1 MRACNLFRHTGLVAS
16 PHRVSSSVYHK
27 AGRYSSF
34 STTPALATTG
44 DRGNTVGFIG
54 LGAMGNHMLNNLISR
69 YKQPSQGSSVSFA
82 LCDTNQ
88 EAIEQVIKRHNV
100 EHPQVPLI
108 SCSSPYDVAQK
119 ASTIISMVPTGV
131 VGAEQGT
138 LAIMVG
144 GSKTSFDRSV
154 PVLESMSRKVT
165 YCGDLGAGLAA
176 KIANKC
182 DYPLTETTT
191 FIDHT
196 GPNSLLLGITM
207 AGLSEAMLLG
217 KRLGVDPQVLADIIN
232 NSTGRCWSSEINHP
246 VPEIKCGNSSPP
258 ACRGYEGGFVTK
270 LAHKDLAIAVSAAQE
285 ANVPLAV
292 GNCVEELYRP
302 LACSKDNVVAMDKPS
317 PIVISGEKLKQ
328 TPQDSF
334 PDRIHGNVVWK
345 TLFSNPS
352 TTSDSMCAGIA
363 TCPPQGSLA
372 LHQHTQ
378 AEIYYILEGSGH
390 VEIDGVSHHVTEGSV
405 VWIPGD
411 AVHGVFCGPDE
422 TLKWLYV
429 FAEGCDDVY
438 GPGTWIDSEAL
449 PVPDDARR
457 LLKILADA
465 TPGFTKDPSV
475 LDSMIFTGS
484 AQTITPGP
492 LKSSVIAAA
501 LHAMG
506 GIVANELLELRDG
519 QNSNR
524 NVLVDTDQAAFWLGT
539 VGLSKHNGR
548 TVRELAKNGKL
559 ASIFPK
565 DLERDIFGTPLK
577 LRATA
582 NYETKDDSVWF
593 QLHGSLGAEPVLKTI
608 GLDPTMQCASN
619 DEAYK
624 VIAENVRKFGAH
636 ELEMM
641 HFVQGLC
648 GSICYTPAGWEQTRM
663 AKDLSKHPLINYKQ
677 QTHAVPTPAIPLPV
691 STDKRPL
698 AGIKVVELVRIIA
711 GPVIGTTLAS
721 LGADVIRVNCSRLP
735 DFNSLQLSLNAG
747 VRTVDIDLAV
757 DEDLK
762 HLMELIEDADVFV
775 QGYRPGVIAR
785 KGLSL
790 NNLLEMAAKRGKGIV
805 YVEENCYGP
814 DGPMA
819 ERPGWQQIADA
830 ATGCS
835 YVTGRSLGHE
845 DGTCVLPALPVPDML
860 TGLIGAIGAMMAIRD
875 RARQGGSYHVF
886 ASLMAAA
893 GLHLKPEIGLYSP
906 EVVEKCNQ
914 KFKWG
919 KTGPD
924 HFVLELLDV
933 VLDGWKRE
941 MPGFSEKDSP
951 YMSALKGEWGEL
963 EVLKPVIRLS
973 DPDTSPCFSSAPEPN
988 CYRSSSAMA
997 WI

>member
-1 MRACNLFRHTGLVAS
+1 MSHVI
-16 PHRVSSSVYHK
+16 
-27 AGRYSSF
+27 AG
-34 STTPALATTG
+34 
-44 DRGNTVGFIG
+44 
-54 LGAMGNHMLNNLISR
+54 
-69 YKQPSQGSSVSFA
+69 
-82 LCDTNQ
+82 
-88 EAIEQVIKRHNV
+88 
-100 EHPQVPLI
+100 
-108 SCSSPYDVAQK
+108 
-119 ASTIISMVPTGV
+119 
-131 VGAEQGT
+131 
-138 LAIMVG
+138 
-144 GSKTSFDRSV
+144 
-154 PVLESMSRKVT
+154 
-165 YCGDLGAGLAA
+165 
-176 KIANKC
+176 
-182 DYPLTETTT
+182 
-191 FIDHT
+191 
-196 GPNSLLLGITM
+196 
-207 AGLSEAMLLG
+207 
-217 KRLGVDPQVLADIIN
+217 
-232 NSTGRCWSSEINHP
+232 
-246 VPEIKCGNSSPP
+246 
-258 ACRGYEGGFVTK
+258 
-270 LAHKDLAIAVSAAQE
+270 
-285 ANVPLAV
+285 
-292 GNCVEELYRP
+292 
-302 LACSKDNVVAMDKPS
+302 
-317 PIVISGEKLKQ
+317 
-328 TPQDSF
+328 
-334 PDRIHGNVVWK
+334 
-345 TLFSNPS
+345 
-352 TTSDSMCAGIA
+352 
-363 TCPPQGSLA
+363 
-372 LHQHTQ
+372 
-378 AEIYYILEGSGH
+378 
-390 VEIDGVSHHVTEGSV
+390 
-405 VWIPGD
+405 
-411 AVHGVFCGPDE
+411 
-422 TLKWLYV
+422 
-429 FAEGCDDVY
+429 DDVY

-973 DPDTSPCFSSAPEPN
+973 DPDTSPYFSSAPEPN
-988 CYRSSSAMA
+988 CYRSSSALA
-997 WI
+997 WS